1 MELKYKFEWKC
12 RYSETEDSD
21 KHKRWARLCYYN
33 NKLISWVS
41 RIENDEVIKCYTIKD
56 FFPSVMQDDPCL
68 CRVECCGKDFEIIKK
83 ETEDRFKL
91 FIEDIL

>member
-1 MELKYKFEWKC
+1 MELKHKFDWKC

-33 NKLISWVS
+33 NRLINWIS
-41 RIENDEVIKCYTIKD
+41 RIENDKGDKYYSIKD
-56 FFPSVMQDDPCL
+56 FYPSLMQDDPCFFK
-68 CRVECCGKDFEIIKK
+68 VEFCDKDFEVIKK

-91 FIEDIL
+91 FIKDII